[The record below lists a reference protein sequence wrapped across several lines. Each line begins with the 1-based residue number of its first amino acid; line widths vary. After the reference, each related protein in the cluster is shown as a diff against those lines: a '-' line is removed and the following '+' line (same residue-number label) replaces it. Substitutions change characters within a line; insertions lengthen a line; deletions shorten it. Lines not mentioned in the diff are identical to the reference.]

1 MKDNYSIM
9 FIEYKGG
16 MIMFSS
22 FNEEAQKVLI
32 NAKKEMQEMKHPYVG
47 SEHLFL
53 ALLKLKGDVS
63 KKLNEFGITYPKFK
77 DKLIELVGMGKEEN
91 SWFLYTPLLK
101 RVMETALLIS
111 KESSKSEVTP
121 EHLLFAILEEGE
133 GVAVRVLNKLSVDI
147 SDLQDYFSTK
157 LSSKKKN
164 GKKKLLVEEFG
175 VDLTKK
181 AIHNELDPVVGRE
194 KEIKRIMEI
203 LCRRGKNNPLLIGD
217 AGVGKTA
224 LVEELARLIVQEKVP
239 DKLRNKRIISVSIA
253 TLVSGTKYRG
263 EFEERVTK
271 MLKELETGDDIILF
285 VDEIHTLM
293 GAGGA
298 EGAIDAANIFKPA
311 LARGK
316 IRLIGA
322 TTTEEYKQTI
332 EKDRAM
338 DRRFQ
343 TVFVYEPDGEEI
355 YHILEKLRPIY
366 ETYHNVKIRDSE
378 LKLIIE
384 LSNKYI
390 YDRKQ
395 PDKAIDILDEVCSK
409 VSLLK
414 HKKSSKLSSY
424 KEELQKVL
432 EEKNQYI
439 VAQNF
444 EKATMMR
451 QREKEIMSKINQ
463 LELKRSKK
471 KRIQMIQVNDIA
483 TVVSEKTK
491 IPVYEIN
498 SSCGKYMKELEKTL
512 RKQIIGQDEAVT
524 DLVKV
529 TKRIKL
535 GYKDTNKPYSYL
547 FVGPTGVGKTKLAL
561 EYANFLFGK
570 DKLIRFDMS
579 EYRDSSSITK
589 IIGSSPGYVG
599 YDDGKNKLEE
609 IRKNPHAVILLDEI
623 EKAHPT
629 VLNLFLQILDEGKIT
644 DAKGNIVYFHHHII
658 IMTSNVGF
666 HKDSVGFVEEVS
678 KNDSKLKEVLSLELL
693 NRIQKVIYFRKLDKN
708 DIYAIMKNQL
718 EEVKKKF
725 KERNIKVHIGDTK
738 IEEMVEET
746 RYLEFGAR
754 KIHQVIE
761 DKIDDYVI
769 DSILDGK
776 TEVYVNS
783 NS

>member
-1 MKDNYSIM
+1 
-9 FIEYKGG
+9 
-16 MIMFSS
+16 MFSNFS
-22 FNEEAQKVLI
+22 EEAQKVLI
-32 NAKKEMQEMKHPYVG
+32 NSKKEMQELKHPYVG

-53 ALLKLKGDVS
+53 ALLKLKNDCS
-63 KKLNEFGITYPKFK
+63 KKLNEFGVDYSSFK
-77 DKLIELVGMGKEEN
+77 DKLIELVGIGKEEN

-101 RVMETALLIS
+101 RVMETSLLIS
-111 KESSKSEVTP
+111 KESSKNEVTP

-157 LSSKKKN
+157 ISSKKKN

-175 VDLTKK
+175 IDLTKK
-181 AIHNELDPVVGRE
+181 ALTNELDPVVGRE
-194 KEIKRIMEI
+194 KELKRIMEI
-203 LCRRGKNNPLLIGD
+203 LCRRSKNNPLLIGD

-224 LVEELARLIVQEKVP
+224 LIEELARLIVQDKVP
-239 DKLRNKRIISVSIA
+239 DKLKNKRIISVSIA
-253 TLVSGTKYRG
+253 SLVSGTKYRG

-271 MLKELETGDDIILF
+271 MLKELENSDDILLF
-285 VDEIHTLM
+285 IDEIHTLM

-322 TTTEEYKQTI
+322 TTTDEYKQTI

-343 TVFVYEPDGEEI
+343 TVFVYEPNSTEV
-355 YHILEKLRPIY
+355 YSILEKLRPIY
-366 ETYHNVKIRDSE
+366 ETYHNVKISDSQ
-378 LKLIIE
+378 LNLIIK
-384 LSNKYI
+384 LSDKYI
-390 YDRKQ
+390 YERKQ

-409 VSLLK
+409 ASLI
-414 HKKSSKLSSY
+414 HHKSSNKVDLY
-424 KEELQKVL
+424 KEELRNVI
-432 EEKNQYI
+432 EDKNQYI
-439 VAQNF
+439 IHQDF
-444 EKATMMR
+444 ENASKMK
-451 QREKEIMSKINQ
+451 QKEKELTTKINQ
-463 LELKRSKK
+463 LELKTKAKK
-471 KRIQMIQVNDIA
+471 LVQVIKDDDIA
-483 TVVSEKTK
+483 IVVSEKTK

-498 SSCGKYMKELEKTL
+498 GSCGKYMKDLEKFL
-512 RKQIIGQDEAVT
+512 HKQIIGQDEAI
-524 DLVKV
+524 LELIKA

-535 GYKDTNKPYSYL
+535 GYKDNNKPYSYL
-547 FVGPTGVGKTKLAL
+547 FVGPTGVGKTRLAL
-561 EYANFLFGK
+561 EYANYLFGN

-579 EYRDSSSITK
+579 EYRDSSSISK
-589 IIGSSPGYVG
+589 IIGSAPGYVG

-644 DAKGNIVYFHHHII
+644 DSKGNVIYFNHHII

-666 HKDSVGFVEEVS
+666 NSDSVGFVEEVS
-678 KNDSKLKEVLSLELL
+678 KNDSKLKQVLSLELL
-693 NRIQKVIYFRKLDKN
+693 NRIQKVIYFKKLDEKDVRVIIKN
-708 DIYAIMKNQL
+708 KLDYA
-718 EEVKKKF
+718 KKKF
-725 KERNIKVHIGDTK
+725 KERNIKVHIKDNV
-738 IEEMVEET
+738 INDMVNLS

-754 KIHQVIE
+754 KIDQVIE

-776 TEVYVNS
+776 MEVYVS
-783 NS
+783 NSR

>member
-1 MKDNYSIM
+1 M

-22 FNEEAQKVLI
+22 FSEEAQRVLV
-32 NAKKEMQEMKHPYVG
+32 NSKKEMQELKHPYVG

-53 ALLKLKGDVS
+53 ALLKLKGDITR
-63 KKLNEFGITYPKFK
+63 KLNDIGITYSKFK
-77 DKLIELVGMGKEEN
+77 DKLVELIGVGKEEN

-111 KESSKSEVTP
+111 KESSKNEVTP

-133 GVAVRVLNKLSVDI
+133 GVAVRVLDKLSVDI
-147 SDLQDYFSTK
+147 TDLQDYFSNK
-157 LSSKKKN
+157 LSGKKKN

-175 VDLTKK
+175 IDLTKK
-181 AIHNELDPVVGRE
+181 AVSNELDPVVGRE
-194 KEIKRIMEI
+194 KEMKRVMEI

-224 LVEELARLIVQEKVP
+224 LVEELARLISQNKVP
-239 DKLRNKRIISVSIA
+239 DKLKDKRIISVSIA

-271 MLKELETGDDIILF
+271 MLKELENSDDIILF

-338 DRRFQ
+338 ERRFQ
-343 TVFVYEPDGEEI
+343 TIFIYEPDEKEI
-355 YHILEKLRPIY
+355 YSILERLRPIY
-366 ETYHNVKIRDSE
+366 ENYHNVKINDQE
-378 LKLIIE
+378 LKLIIQ

-414 HKKSSKLSSY
+414 HKTFSKLAFY
-424 KEELQKVL
+424 KQELQKVL

-439 VAQNF
+439 IAQDF
-444 EKATMMR
+444 DKATVMK
-451 QREKEIMSKINQ
+451 QREKEIISKINQ
-463 LELKRSKK
+463 LELKGNKKRSK
-471 KRIQMIQVNDIA
+471 RIIQENDIA
-483 TVVSEKTK
+483 CVVSEKTK

-498 SSCGKYMKELEKTL
+498 SSCGKYMRELEKTL
-512 RKQIIGQDEAVT
+512 RKQIIGQDEAIT

-535 GYKDTNKPYSYL
+535 GYKDSNKPYSYL

-579 EYRDSSSITK
+579 EYHDSSSITK

-623 EKAHPT
+623 EKAHPI

-693 NRIQKVIYFRKLDKN
+693 NRIQKVIYFRKLDKS
-708 DIYAIMKNQL
+708 DIHKIMKNQL
-718 EEVKKKF
+718 EDVKRKF
-725 KERNIKVHIGDTK
+725 KERNIKVHICDTK
-738 IEEMVEET
+738 IDEMVEET

-769 DSILDGK
+769 DSILEGK

-783 NS
+783 NC

>member
-1 MKDNYSIM
+1 M

-16 MIMFSS
+16 MIMFSNFS
-22 FNEEAQKVLI
+22 EEAQKILI
-32 NAKKEMQEMKHPYVG
+32 NAKKEMQELRHPYVG

-53 ALLKLKGDVS
+53 ALLKLKSDSS
-63 KKLNEFGITYPKFK
+63 KKLNEFGVTYPKFK
-77 DKLIELVGMGKEEN
+77 DKLIELVGIGNEEN

-111 KESSKSEVTP
+111 KESAKSEVTP

-133 GVAVRVLNKLSVDI
+133 GVAVRVLSKLSVDI

-175 VDLTKK
+175 VDLTKR
-181 AIHNELDPVVGRE
+181 AFENQLDPVVGRGE
-194 KEIKRIMEI
+194 ELKRIMEI

-224 LVEELARLIVQEKVP
+224 LVEELARLIVQDKVP
-239 DKLRNKRIISVSIA
+239 DKLKNKRIISVSIA

-271 MLKELETGDDIILF
+271 MLKELESNDDILLF
-285 VDEIHTLM
+285 IDEIHTLM

-343 TVFVYEPDGEEI
+343 TVFVYEPNELEV

-366 ETYHNVKIRDSE
+366 ESYHHVKIKDSE
-378 LKLIIE
+378 LKLIIK
-384 LSNKYI
+384 LSDKYI

-395 PDKAIDILDEVCSK
+395 PDKAIDVLDEVCSK
-409 VSLLK
+409 VSLI
-414 HKKSSKLSSY
+414 HHKSSDKISAY
-424 KEELQKVL
+424 KEELRDLL

-439 VAQNF
+439 MKQNF
-444 EKATMMR
+444 EKATMIK
-451 QREKEIMSKINQ
+451 QKEKELLTKINQ
-463 LELKRSKK
+463 LELQSQKK
-471 KRIQMIQVNDIA
+471 KNVQFIHENDIA
-483 TVVSEKTK
+483 SVISEKTK
-491 IPVYEIN
+491 IPVYEIH
-498 SSCGKYMKELEKTL
+498 SSSGRYMKQLEKEL
-512 RKQIIGQDEAVT
+512 HKKIVGQDEAIT
-524 DLVKV
+524 ELVKV

-535 GYKDTNKPYSYL
+535 GYKDHSKPYSYL
-547 FVGPTGVGKTKLAL
+547 FVGSTGVGKTKLAL
-561 EYANFLFGK
+561 EYANYLFGK
-570 DKLIRFDMS
+570 GKLIRFDMS
-579 EYRDSSSITK
+579 EYRDSSSISK
-589 IIGSSPGYVG
+589 IIGSAPGYVG

-623 EKAHPT
+623 EKAHPS
-629 VLNLFLQILDEGKIT
+629 VLNLFLQILDEGKIA
-644 DAKGNIVYFHHHII
+644 DSKGNTIYFHHHII

-666 HKDSVGFVEEVS
+666 HKDSVGFVEETS

-693 NRIQKVIYFRKLDKN
+693 NRIQKVIYFRKLDAN
-708 DIYAIMKNQL
+708 DIRIIIKNKL
-718 EEVKKKF
+718 DDVKKKF
-725 KERNIKVHIGDTK
+725 KERNIQVHIGESV
-738 IEEMVEET
+738 IQEMVELA
-746 RYLEFGAR
+746 RYSEFGAR
-754 KIHQVIE
+754 KIDQVIE

-776 TEVYVNS
+776 TNIYVN

>member
-1 MKDNYSIM
+1 
-9 FIEYKGG
+9 
-16 MIMFSS
+16 MFSS
-22 FNEEAQKVLI
+22 FSEEAQRVLV
-32 NAKKEMQEMKHPYVG
+32 NSKKEMQELKHPYVG

-53 ALLKLKGDVS
+53 ALLKLKGDIT
-63 KKLNEFGITYPKFK
+63 KKLNDLGITYPKFK
-77 DKLIELVGMGKEEN
+77 DKLVELVGMGKEEN

-111 KESSKSEVTP
+111 KESSKNEVTP

-147 SDLQDYFSTK
+147 TDLQDYFSTK
-157 LSSKKKN
+157 LSNKKKN

-175 VDLTKK
+175 IDLTKK
-181 AIHNELDPVVGRE
+181 AASNELDPVVGRE
-194 KEIKRIMEI
+194 KEMKRVMEI

-224 LVEELARLIVQEKVP
+224 LVEELARLISQDKVP

-271 MLKELETGDDIILF
+271 MLKELENSDDIILF

-338 DRRFQ
+338 ERRFQ
-343 TVFVYEPDGEEI
+343 TVFIYEPDEKEI
-355 YHILEKLRPIY
+355 YSILERLRPIY
-366 ETYHNVKIRDSE
+366 ENYHNVKINDQG
-378 LKLIIE
+378 LKLIIQ

-414 HKKSSKLSSY
+414 HKTSSKLSFY
-424 KEELQKVL
+424 KQELQRVL
-432 EEKNQYI
+432 EQKNQYI
-439 VAQNF
+439 VAQDF
-444 EKATMMR
+444 DKATAMK
-451 QREKEIMSKINQ
+451 QREKEIISKINQ
-463 LELKRSKK
+463 LELRGHKKRSKQI
-471 KRIQMIQVNDIA
+471 IQENDIA
-483 TVVSEKTK
+483 SVVSEKTK

-498 SSCGKYMKELEKTL
+498 SSCGKYMKDLEKTL
-512 RKQIIGQDEAVT
+512 RRQIVGQEEAIT
-524 DLVKV
+524 DLIKV

-535 GYKDTNKPYSYL
+535 GYKDSNKPYSYL

-623 EKAHPT
+623 EKAHPA

-693 NRIQKVIYFRKLDKN
+693 NRIHKVIYFKKLN
-708 DIYAIMKNQL
+708 ETDIRIIIKHQL

-725 KERNIKVHIGDTK
+725 KERNIKVHIGDHK
-738 IEEMVEET
+738 IVEMIKDT

-769 DSILDGK
+769 DSILEGK
-776 TEVYVNS
+776 TEVYIESGV
-783 NS
+783 

>member
-1 MKDNYSIM
+1 
-9 FIEYKGG
+9 
-16 MIMFSS
+16 MFSS
-22 FNEEAQKVLI
+22 FSEEAQRVLV
-32 NAKKEMQEMKHPYVG
+32 NSKKEMQELKHPYVG

-53 ALLKLKGDVS
+53 ALLKLKGDIT
-63 KKLNEFGITYPKFK
+63 KKLNDLGITYPKFK
-77 DKLIELVGMGKEEN
+77 DKLVELVGMGKEEN

-111 KESSKSEVTP
+111 KESSKNEVTP

-147 SDLQDYFSTK
+147 TDLQDYFSTK
-157 LSSKKKN
+157 LSNKKKN

-175 VDLTKK
+175 IDLTKK
-181 AIHNELDPVVGRE
+181 AASNELDPVVGRE
-194 KEIKRIMEI
+194 KEMKRVMEI

-224 LVEELARLIVQEKVP
+224 LVEELARLISQDKVP

-271 MLKELETGDDIILF
+271 MLKELENSDDIILF

-338 DRRFQ
+338 ERRFQ
-343 TVFVYEPDGEEI
+343 TVFIYEPDEKEI
-355 YHILEKLRPIY
+355 YSILERLRPIY
-366 ETYHNVKIRDSE
+366 ENYHNVKINDQE
-378 LKLIIE
+378 LKLIIQ

-414 HKKSSKLSSY
+414 HKTSSKLSFY
-424 KEELQKVL
+424 KQELQRVL
-432 EEKNQYI
+432 EQKNQYI
-439 VAQNF
+439 VAQDF
-444 EKATMMR
+444 DKATAMK
-451 QREKEIMSKINQ
+451 QREKEIISKINQ
-463 LELKRSKK
+463 LELRGHKKRSKQI
-471 KRIQMIQVNDIA
+471 IQENDIA
-483 TVVSEKTK
+483 SVVSQKTK

-498 SSCGKYMKELEKTL
+498 SSCGKYMKDLEKTL
-512 RKQIIGQDEAVT
+512 RRQIVGQEEAIT
-524 DLVKV
+524 DLIKV

-535 GYKDTNKPYSYL
+535 GYKDSNKPYSYL

-623 EKAHPT
+623 EKAHPA

-693 NRIQKVIYFRKLDKN
+693 NRIHKVIYFKKLN
-708 DIYAIMKNQL
+708 ETDIRIIIKHQL

-725 KERNIKVHIGDTK
+725 KERNIKVHIGDHK
-738 IEEMVEET
+738 IVEMIKDT

-769 DSILDGK
+769 DSILEGK
-776 TEVYVNS
+776 TEVYIESGV
-783 NS
+783 

>member
-1 MKDNYSIM
+1 
-9 FIEYKGG
+9 
-16 MIMFSS
+16 MFSS
-22 FNEEAQKVLI
+22 FSEEAQRVLV
-32 NAKKEMQEMKHPYVG
+32 NSKKEMQELKHPYVG

-53 ALLKLKGDVS
+53 ALLKLKGDIT
-63 KKLNEFGITYPKFK
+63 KKLNDLGITYPKFK
-77 DKLIELVGMGKEEN
+77 DKLVELVGMGKEEN

-111 KESSKSEVTP
+111 KESSKNEVTP

-147 SDLQDYFSTK
+147 TDLQDYFSTK
-157 LSSKKKN
+157 LSNKKKN

-175 VDLTKK
+175 IDLTKK
-181 AIHNELDPVVGRE
+181 AASNELDPVVGRE
-194 KEIKRIMEI
+194 KEMKRVMEI

-224 LVEELARLIVQEKVP
+224 LVEELARLISQDKVP

-271 MLKELETGDDIILF
+271 MLKELENSDDIILF

-338 DRRFQ
+338 ERRFQ
-343 TVFVYEPDGEEI
+343 TVFIYEPDEKEI
-355 YHILEKLRPIY
+355 YSILERLRPIY
-366 ETYHNVKIRDSE
+366 ENYHNVKINDQE
-378 LKLIIE
+378 LKLIIQ

-414 HKKSSKLSSY
+414 HKTSSKLSFY
-424 KEELQKVL
+424 KQELQRVL
-432 EEKNQYI
+432 EQKNQYI
-439 VAQNF
+439 VAQDF
-444 EKATMMR
+444 DKATAMK
-451 QREKEIMSKINQ
+451 QREKEIISKINQ
-463 LELKRSKK
+463 LELRGHKKRSKQI
-471 KRIQMIQVNDIA
+471 IQENDIA
-483 TVVSEKTK
+483 SVVSEKTK

-498 SSCGKYMKELEKTL
+498 SSCGKYMKDLEKTL
-512 RKQIIGQDEAVT
+512 RRQIVGQEEAIT
-524 DLVKV
+524 DLIKV

-535 GYKDTNKPYSYL
+535 GYKDSNKPYSYL

-623 EKAHPT
+623 EKAHPA

-693 NRIQKVIYFRKLDKN
+693 NRIHKVIYFKKLN
-708 DIYAIMKNQL
+708 ETDIRIIIKHQL

-725 KERNIKVHIGDTK
+725 KERNIKVHIGDHK
-738 IEEMVEET
+738 IVEMIKDT

-769 DSILDGK
+769 DSILEGK
-776 TEVYVNS
+776 TEVYIESGV
-783 NS
+783 